1 MKKLVSLV
9 LLIGVL
15 AGSMPVRTSFAMRP
29 SKQDLTVS
37 YEDNS
42 FKKEARKYKRRRPSD
57 AYEKQV
63 FECNKEIVIKYRD
76 LFKAYKKGLY
86 IVEED
91 NLADRFQ
98 LILYCFES
106 FRERENW
113 GKELCEESLIK
124 IKEAYDRFIGN
135 FLNNFEKNLL
145 YKTALELAV
154 RRFFEIHSGWYI
166 KRFVNDYGLV
176 LIYSNEFESDF
187 EDDSF
192 EGSSS
197 QNCGYSSSEGEF
209 NINDIPSD
217 SSDSD

>member
-9 LLIGVL
+9 LLIGLL
-15 AGSMPVRTSFAMRP
+15 AGAMPVGTSFAMLP
-29 SKQDLTVS
+29 SKPDLTVS
-37 YEDNS
+37 YEGNS
-42 FKKEARKYKRRRPSD
+42 FKKEARKYKRRKPSD
-57 AYEKQV
+57 SYEKQV

-76 LFKAYKKGLY
+76 LFKAYKKRLY
-86 IVEED
+86 VVEED
-91 NLADRFQ
+91 KLADGFQ

-113 GKELCEESLIK
+113 DKELCEESLIK

-135 FLNNFEKNLL
+135 FLKNSEKILL

-166 KRFVNDYGLV
+166 KRFVNDYRPV
-176 LIYSNEFESDF
+176 LIYSNESEPDF
-187 EDDSF
+187 YDDSF
-192 EGSSS
+192 EGRSS
-197 QNCGYSSSEGEF
+197 QDCGYSSSEGEF

-217 SSDSD
+217 SSDLG